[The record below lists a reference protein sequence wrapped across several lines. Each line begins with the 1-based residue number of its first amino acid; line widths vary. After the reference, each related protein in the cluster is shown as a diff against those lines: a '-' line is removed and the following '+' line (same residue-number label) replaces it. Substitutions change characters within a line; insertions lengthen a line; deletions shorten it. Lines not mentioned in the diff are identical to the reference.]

1 MDLNQGEQGCSLSY
15 SLSTNGAK
23 KWYLRQESNL
33 QNLASKASMYTVPSL
48 RLKMSAGVGF
58 EPTTNGAALGA
69 DELPSITPRES
80 E

>member
-1 MDLNQGEQGCSLSY
+1 MIFR
-15 SLSTNGAK
+15 
-23 KWYLRQESNL
+23 RQ
-33 QNLASKASMYTVPSL
+33 ACIPIPSL